1 VTRPSRTDVTGR
13 AYLDLQN
20 RARREGRGT
29 QELLVLYALERFLAR
44 LAAGP
49 HADAFVLKGGMLLAA
64 YSARRPT
71 VDADLLARG
80 LTNDT
85 DAVLRRIQDVAVCQ
99 PVQDDGVRFQPDTA
113 RARTIREENLY
124 AGVRVTLQAIIATAT
139 VKVQLD
145 VNFGDPVTPAP
156 QLLSYPTL
164 RDEHPP
170 VRILGYPLATVI
182 AEKLTTAI
190 DLGDASTRVRD
201 YADIW
206 TLIGQHDLD
215 GKDLIEALT
224 ATATHRGVRLRP
236 LSSSVGELATL
247 RQGVY
252 TAYRRRNGPRAPGL
266 PEDLAVLL
274 DEVLAFADP
283 LVTGATST
291 EIWSAPARAWTVRD
305 G

>member
-1 VTRPSRTDVTGR
+1 MTRPSRTEPAGR

-49 HADAFVLKGGMLLAA
+49 HADAFVLKGGLLLAA
-64 YSARRPT
+64 CAARRPT
-71 VDADLLARG
+71 VDADLLACG

-85 DAVLRRIQDVAVCQ
+85 DTVLRRVRDIAVTR
-99 PVQDDGVRFQPDTA
+99 PAEDDGVRFIPDTA

-139 VKVQLD
+139 VKLQLD

-190 DLGDASTRVRD
+190 DLGDTSTRVRD

-206 TLIGQHDLD
+206 IVIRRHDLD
-215 GKDLIEALT
+215 GGELIDALT
-224 ATATHRGVRLRP
+224 ATAARRGIELRP

-247 RQGVY
+247 RRDVY
-252 TAYRRRNGPRAPGL
+252 SAYRRRVGHQTPGL
-266 PEDLAVLL
+266 PENLSALL
-274 DEVLAFADP
+274 DEVIAFADP
-283 LVTGATST
+283 LLADATST
-291 EIWSAPARAWTVRD
+291 GVWSAAVRAWTARD